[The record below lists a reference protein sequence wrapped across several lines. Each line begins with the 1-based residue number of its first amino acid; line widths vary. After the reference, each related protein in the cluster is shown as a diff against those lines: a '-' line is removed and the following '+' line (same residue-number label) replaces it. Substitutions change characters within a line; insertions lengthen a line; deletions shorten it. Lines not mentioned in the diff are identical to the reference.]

1 MPLKIVIAL
10 FSSKPSAMKFC
21 VSFSNSDKLCSYT
34 FTMKTAL
41 FCCLDLGTKY
51 VVRTYQIVTH
61 DSLVMLLI
69 ARMAYIRSEISMRR

>member
-1 MPLKIVIAL
+1 MKI
-10 FSSKPSAMKFC
+10 
-21 VSFSNSDKLCSYT
+21 
-34 FTMKTAL
+34 AL

-61 DSLVMLLI
+61 DSLGMLLI